1 MKQDKE
7 VLRAAQSRVVEALAR
22 HTAHLHRA
30 ATAQSNNIK
39 GAIDDLGNKLA
50 ALISERLE
58 GLSPAELKAF
68 AQGRYHTDRLKG
80 LRKAIDRWGDELEAQ
95 LYQLTLPGF
104 EELAGHEAEYARE
117 SLVRSLEDADLPA
130 APTAATTFAAAK
142 SQPVMGQLLDDM
154 IAEIPERTRRQV
166 YSTIRQGIAE
176 GRTTQE
182 ITRALRGTRRL
193 NYKDGILQ
201 TTRNDAER
209 MVRTGRA
216 HISNVTYESTMEAL
230 GVEEMVW
237 VATLEGRTCMECA
250 GLDGKRFKVGQP
262 HPATPRHYNCRC
274 SLAPSFDGKIMGK
287 RPYVR
292 AMKVKGRDGES
303 KYRSIGNMTAK
314 QREAAGLDVGQVSAN
329 TTFSDWFA
337 NQGAAYQRE
346 WLGDKRYALYKKK
359 SYSLDKFTDPMNREY
374 TLEQLRQKDKEAFE
388 ELFG

>member
-1 MKQDKE
+1 MKQNKE

-22 HTAHLHRA
+22 HTAYLHRA
-30 ATAQSNNIK
+30 ATAQSNSIK

-50 ALISERLE
+50 GLISERLE

-68 AQGRYHTDRLKG
+68 AQGRYHADRLKG

-117 SLVRSLEDADLPA
+117 SLVRSLEDAYLPA
-130 APTAATTFAAAK
+130 APTAATAFAAAK
-142 SQPVMGQLLDDM
+142 SQPVMGRLLDDM

-209 MVRTGRA
+209 MVRTGRN
-216 HISNVTYESTMEAL
+216 HISNTSYDETYKAL
-230 GVEEMVW
+230 GVEEVVD
-237 VATLEGRTCMECA
+237 VATLDGRTSKYCA
-250 GLDGKRFKVGQP
+250 SIDGRRHKVGEP
-262 HPATPRHYNCRC
+262 HPMPPYHPNCRTTQ
-274 SLAPSFDGKIMGK
+274 APSFNGEIMGQ

-292 AMKVKGRDGES
+292 AFKPVGQIPKDQRPD
-303 KYRSIGNMTAK
+303 NMI
-314 QREAAGLDVGQVSAN
+314 GQVSAK
-329 TTFSDWFA
+329 TTYADWFA
-337 NQGAAYQRE
+337 RQPASFQRE
-346 WLGDKRYALYKKK
+346 WLGESRYKLYKQGDYK
-359 SYSLDKFTDPMNREY
+359 LDRFVDPAGRQL
-374 TLEQLRQKDKEAFE
+374 TLEELRQRDRETFDE
-388 ELFG
+388 IFG